1 MPDALTMDSKY
12 AVNAKLAECYVT
24 MDSQRINFGQAI
36 NLEARLEPQI
46 QEVPILGR
54 VNMGHKPSGAVGTG
68 SLTSYFNTALLI
80 RMAHQYQETGVMPM
94 IDIQSTNHDEA
105 TGLGRNT
112 VILRDVYFESLLIA
126 AFDAEGEF
134 LQQDMDFTF
143 ERFDYPEQ
151 FAPLPGQ

>member
-1 MPDALTMDSKY
+1 MALTMDSKY

-24 MDSQRINFGQAI
+24 LGGRRINFGQAI
-36 NLEARLEPQI
+36 NLEAHLEPQI

-54 VNMGHKPSGAVGTG
+54 VNMGHKPSGATGTG
-68 SLTSYFNTALLI
+68 SLTSYFNTSILVDI
-80 RMAHQYQETGVMPM
+80 AHQYQETGVLPTV
-94 IDIQSTNHDEA
+94 DIQVTNFDEA

-112 VILRDVYFESLLIA
+112 VILRDCYFESLLIA

-143 ERFDYPEQ
+143 ERFDYPEK
-151 FAPLPGQ
+151 FTALPINE